1 MGSDESSDRD
11 RGGAEYRPDTDDYD
25 LLTFGEV
32 AARISEKLAE
42 ETAELERVCKDA
54 HPDPDRIRQIE
65 ERITLLRTS
74 GDRYRQEERTNES
87 FTRRFGSVRG
97 QPAGQRPQWH

>member
-1 MGSDESSDRD
+1 MSSDQ
-11 RGGAEYRPDTDDYD
+11 RPDTDDYD

-32 AARISEKLAE
+32 AARLSEELAGA
-42 ETAELERVCKDA
+42 TAELAELRSEA
-54 HPDPDRIRQIE
+54 RPDEEKIRRLE

-87 FTRRFGSVRG
+87 FTRRFGSVSAEL
-97 QPAGQRPQWH
+97 PDQRPQWR